1 MHADEDNS
9 MRMRRQLEGSRFVE
23 NDKLD
28 HTGNWFVV
36 ERDWL
41 EEWHDFTREGSSD
54 TPPGPIPNELL
65 AFADGT
71 PRMVTN
77 SNGELRKLKRTW
89 DYQLVNF
96 LNWRY
101 LHEVYGGG
109 PVLPGVDF
117 ERAIAAQQLPA
128 SEPPEQQVMEAKQ
141 SEPNPT
147 YPKTVTQHAMRAL
160 RATCSR
166 HVKLYSIRRYSGPHS
181 DSC

>member
-1 MHADEDNS
+1 
-9 MRMRRQLEGSRFVE
+9 
-23 NDKLD
+23 
-28 HTGNWFVV
+28 
-36 ERDWL
+36 
-41 EEWHDFTREGSSD
+41 
-54 TPPGPIPNELL
+54 
-65 AFADGT
+65 
-71 PRMVTN
+71 MVTN

-89 DYQLVNF
+89 DYELVNF
-96 LNWRY
+96 LNWNN

-147 YPKTVTQHAMRAL
+147 YPKTVTQHAIRAW

-166 HVKLYSIRRYSGPHS
+166 HVKLCIAA
-181 DSC
+181 